1 MFNIMSRMQSQ
12 LQINA
17 SIANQIVYASSIS
30 PLMSV
35 EAKTAKWDSELVRTD
50 VSDSAR
56 QAVEEVLS

>member
-17 SIANQIVYASSIS
+17 SSAKEIVYVSSIS
-30 PLMSV
+30 PLMSG
-35 EAKTAKWDSELVRTD
+35 EAKTAKGDSELVRTD